1 MAGRRIALLVATDG
15 YVDPGLHQLRVPARG
30 AAQLAQLLKDP
41 AIGRF
46 DFVRELSNRPKE
58 ELEEAIEEA
67 LSDRSPDDLVL
78 LYLSCHGIRNDADR
92 LFFATMGTQLR
103 RPHTTAIPAA
113 FLHHLLDECEART
126 KIVLLDCCYSGLFH
140 RGGAPMSAAPVD
152 LEEALAGR
160 GTFIITA
167 STALEYAYEGDQLAF
182 DNSRSASRFTAA
194 VIEGLSTGLADEDR
208 DGIITPE
215 NLYTYVHQVV
225 TSQGGPE
232 QTPTKSGQCEGS
244 TPLAYAPR
252 PDATHRGSFGRAN
265 EVDELILG
273 SLLPPPVHTPERG
286 FICDAWEGTSRFV
299 IPIGRLEAGAGG
311 DAVHADFSG
320 RDGNAAVIGRVG
332 SGKTTLLRTLVT
344 ALALTHTPHEAEFH
358 LLEGAVNRLGVLRDM
373 PHVKTVAAPHEMDA
387 VNGTLSAV
395 WRAVSERR
403 DLFRK
408 YDIDSVEEFRQ
419 LRAAEGLRGEA
430 ASDVFLV
437 IDGWLDFQWEREGF
451 AAEIHRLAN
460 TGLNYGVHLIVSAR
474 RWSDLDP
481 GLPGLLGTRIELAM
495 EDPAE
500 SQIDPTLA
508 ATVGTGWGLC
518 RRRRFRSAVPQVEK
532 SSDPA
537 TAKQSLAALALQM
550 RDLWA
555 GAEQSVTAAASPLL
569 TPVSLTH
576 LLELGDDGLPDPR
589 ERTFHDHLR
598 VPIGVGTDGRS
609 VLLDLKGGTHGGTGP
624 HGLCVGAV
632 GSGKSELLRTLVLAL
647 AVTHSS
653 EAVNFVLLDVQG
665 SFGDLSALPHVSA
678 VITNPESAP
687 AIVDRTRESIAGE
700 LLRRQELLRSA
711 GNYPNAHEYEKAR
724 AEGASLEPL
733 PSLLI
738 VIDEFSELLTVKPDF
753 MDILVEIGRV
763 GSALGVHM
771 LLASQRLEEG
781 NLRGLDTHLTYR
793 VALRTFTAAES
804 RAALGVPD
812 AYQLPSV
819 PGSGL
824 LRSGAGALVRFRAAY
839 TSAPVGSPGA
849 TALTG
854 LLEGRGPA
862 ARPVW
867 LPPLGAPPSL
877 DQLLPPPSV
886 HPRRGLMARQAAVP
900 PFNRLTVPLGI
911 VDKPFEARQ
920 DPLLQDLSGTSANL
934 LVVGAPRSGKSLLLR
949 TLVTSFAL
957 THTPDEARFYCL
969 DLDRGSLALL
979 AGLPHVGGVAGRHDP
994 ELVRRTVAEVSRLLS
1009 DRAASSSTRDSYPG
1023 SNAPDGGDPW
1033 ADVFLVV
1040 HSWSVLRQE
1049 FEQLEPI
1056 VTDIAVRG
1064 PDYGVHLVV
1073 SAVRNSELRPALM
1086 DHLPARLE
1094 LRLTDPY
1101 DSAIDR
1107 RAADDV
1113 PLSSPGRGLT
1123 PRKLHFLA
1131 ALPRIDGSSEFKGL
1145 SEATAALVA
1154 AVKKAWP
1161 GAPAPEVRS
1170 LPNLLPADL
1179 LPTAPDFSD
1188 RAADPGDHDADSGDH
1203 GADSSDG
1210 GTAIDH
1216 RGTTRGITIG
1226 DRATD
1231 SADRGIAI
1239 GIDEANLAPVFVN
1252 FDTDPFFLVFGES
1265 ESGKTSL
1272 LRLINDRFA
1281 RRYPPDRLRI
1291 LVGDY
1296 RRSHL
1301 GTLPEEHMIGHAV
1314 SAVELTGSLQAVG
1327 AVLAE
1332 RLPGPDVTPQ
1342 QLRER
1347 SWWTGPDVL
1356 VVIDDYELVA
1366 TPSGNPLDELMEYLP
1381 VARDVGLRMVIARTT
1396 AGAGRSLYEPVL
1408 QRLRELA
1415 QGVVLS
1421 GDRSEGQ
1428 LLGQVPSSPQPP
1440 GRGTLVTR
1448 RQPPQLVQL
1457 GYLPR

>member
-30 AAQLAQLLKDP
+30 ASQLAQLLKDP

-58 ELEEAIEEA
+58 ELEEAIEES

-78 LYLSCHGIRNDADR
+78 LYLSCHGIRNDAGR

-208 DGIITPE
+208 DGVITPE

-232 QTPTKSGQCEGS
+232 QTPTKSGRCEGS

-252 PDATHRGSFGRAN
+252 PDATRRGPFGRVT

-311 DAVHADFSG
+311 DAMHADLSG

-332 SGKTTLLRTLVT
+332 SGKTTMLRTLVT

-373 PHVKTVAAPHEMDA
+373 PHVKTVAAPHETDA
-387 VNGTLSAV
+387 VNGTFSAV
-395 WRAVSERR
+395 WQAISERR
-403 DLFRK
+403 DLFRR

-419 LRAAEGLRGEA
+419 LRAADGLPGGA
-430 ASDVFLV
+430 AGDVFLV

-474 RWSDLDP
+474 RWSDLGT
-481 GLPGLLGTRIELAM
+481 GLPGLLGTRIELAL

-518 RRRRFRSAVPQVEK
+518 RRRRFRSAVPQVEQ

-537 TAKQSLAALALQM
+537 TAKQSLAALSLQM
-550 RDLWA
+550 REMWA
-555 GAEQSVTAAASPLL
+555 GAERRGAAASSPLL
-569 TPVSLTH
+569 TPVSLTQ
-576 LLELGDDGLPDPR
+576 LLELGDAWR
-589 ERTFHDHLR
+589 ERTLQEHLR
-598 VPIGVGTDGRS
+598 VPIGVGADGRS
-609 VLLDLKGGTHGGTGP
+609 VLLDLKGGAHGGMGP
-624 HGLCVGAV
+624 HGLCVGAA

-653 EAVNFVLLDVQG
+653 ETVNFVLFDFQG
-665 SFGDLSALPHVSA
+665 AFGDLSSLPHVSA
-678 VITNPESAP
+678 VIANLESDP
-687 AIVDRTRESIAGE
+687 AIVDRMRESITGE
-700 LLRRQELLRSA
+700 LLRRQDLLRSA

-724 AEGASLEPL
+724 AEGAPLEPL
-733 PSLLI
+733 PSLLV

-753 MDILVEIGRV
+753 MDLLLEIGRV
-763 GSALGVHM
+763 GRALGVHM
-771 LLASQRLEEG
+771 LLATQRLEESH
-781 NLRGLDTHLTYR
+781 LRGLNTHLSYR
-793 VALRTFTAAES
+793 IGLRTFTAAES

-812 AYQLPSV
+812 AYQLPSI

-824 LRSGAGALVRFRAAY
+824 LRSGADAPVRFRTAY
-839 TSAPVGSPGA
+839 TSAPVGSPDE
-849 TALTG
+849 TALTAITR

-862 ARPVW
+862 ARQVW
-867 LPPLGAPPSL
+867 LPPLDAPPSL

-886 HPRRGLMARQAAVP
+886 QPDRGLMARQAAVP

-911 VDKPFEARQ
+911 IDKPAEARR
-920 DPLLQDLSGTSANL
+920 DLLLQDFSGPSANL
-934 LVVGAPRSGKSLLLR
+934 LVVGAPRSGKSVLLR
-949 TLVTSFAL
+949 TLITSFAV

-969 DLDRGSLALL
+969 DLDRGALSLVAD
-979 AGLPHVGGVAGRHDP
+979 LPHVGGVASRRDP
-994 ELVRRTVAEVSRLLS
+994 EMVRRTVAEVARVLN
-1009 DRAASSSTRDSYPG
+1009 DRAASLEPHPDAADS
-1023 SNAPDGGDPW
+1023 GDPW

-1040 HSWSVLRQE
+1040 HGWSVLRQE
-1049 FEQLEPI
+1049 FEQLEPVI
-1056 VTDIAVRG
+1056 TDIAARG
-1064 PDYGVHLVV
+1064 PDYGVHVV
-1073 SAVRNSELRPALM
+1073 ISAIRNSELRTALL
-1086 DHLPARLE
+1086 DYLPARLE
-1094 LRLTDPY
+1094 LRLTDPN
-1101 DSAIDR
+1101 DSAIDP
-1107 RAADDV
+1107 RAAADV
-1113 PLSSPGRGLT
+1113 PPRSPGRGLT
-1123 PRKLHFLA
+1123 PQKLHFLA
-1131 ALPRIDGSSEFKGL
+1131 ALPRIDGSSEFQGL
-1145 SEATAALVA
+1145 SEATTALVA
-1154 AVKKAWP
+1154 AVKEAWQ

-1170 LPNLLPADL
+1170 LPKLLPAEV
-1179 LPTAPDFSD
+1179 LP
-1188 RAADPGDHDADSGDH
+1188 AASDSGV
-1203 GADSSDG
+1203 G
-1210 GTAIDH
+1210 
-1216 RGTTRGITIG
+1216 
-1226 DRATD
+1226 
-1231 SADRGIAI
+1231 I
-1239 GIDEANLAPVFVN
+1239 GIDEANFAPVYVN
-1252 FDTDPFFLVFGES
+1252 FDTDPFFVVFGES

-1272 LRLINDRFA
+1272 LRLIYDRLA
-1281 RRYPPDRLRI
+1281 RRYPPDRLQI
-1291 LVGDY
+1291 LFGDY

-1301 GTLPEEHMIGHAV
+1301 GTLPEKHVLSHAL
-1314 SAVELTGSLQAVG
+1314 SAVDLTESLQSVG
-1327 AVLAE
+1327 TALAK
-1332 RLPGPDVTPQ
+1332 RLPGPDVTPR
-1342 QLRER
+1342 QLEER

-1366 TPSGNPLDELMEYLP
+1366 SMSGNPLSALMDYLP

-1428 LLGQVPSSPQPP
+1428 LLGQVVPSPQPP
-1440 GRGTLVTR
+1440 GRGTLITR
-1448 RQPPQLVQL
+1448 RRPAQLVQL